1 MFETPPRNPNHPL
14 PNPRFPLRHI
24 RILKPSMPLHPQPQL
39 HHPPFPPRKRRRLGL
54 RLLPPHR
61 PMRLRVRT
69 NLRLLTPPSSLS
81 LPLFSHP
88 LRLSLSLSK
97 PKAPPRSLRL
107 RHQQHGFRSRRSL
120 LLQALPHRLEGPPNS
135 ASGHRF
141 LLL

>member
-1 MFETPPRNPNHPL
+1 MTRNEISVTDVSLVSIYLLSTMTHNPQTLFLTLMPTSSLPL
-14 PNPRFPLRHI
+14 NLPLT
-24 RILKPSMPLHPQPQL
+24 L
-39 HHPPFPPRKRRRLGL
+39 FL
-54 RLLPPHR
+54 RSVS
-61 PMRLRVRT
+61 MRLRVRT